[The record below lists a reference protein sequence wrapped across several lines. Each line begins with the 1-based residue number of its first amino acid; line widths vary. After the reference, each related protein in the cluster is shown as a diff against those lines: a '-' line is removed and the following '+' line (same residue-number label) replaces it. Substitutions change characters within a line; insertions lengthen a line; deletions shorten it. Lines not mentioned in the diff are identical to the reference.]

1 MQDNNAR
8 GFYKTLF
15 SCDKIYPIIKI
26 CAEMLNVFASYYVV
40 IALSYIINSVICSV
54 QINSLIIGLVTISL
68 IYLAIRIILSILN
81 ATLSSRKTRIL
92 ENDRY
97 RKNTLFSKI
106 TLSQY

>member
-54 QINSLIIGLVTISL
+54 
-68 IYLAIRIILSILN
+68 
-81 ATLSSRKTRIL
+81 
-92 ENDRY
+92 
-97 RKNTLFSKI
+97 
-106 TLSQY
+106 

>member
-8 GFYKTLF
+8 GFYKSLF

-54 QINSLIIGLVTISL
+54 QINSLIIGLVTIFL
-68 IYLAIRIILSILN
+68 IYLGGN
-81 ATLSSRKTRIL
+81 CKTRKLPQNMNLYTI
-92 ENDRY
+92 
-97 RKNTLFSKI
+97 S
-106 TLSQY
+106 

>member
-40 IALSYIINSVICSV
+40 IALRQYE
-54 QINSLIIGLVTISL
+54 VTSH
-68 IYLAIRIILSILN
+68 
-81 ATLSSRKTRIL
+81 RKIA
-92 ENDRY
+92 D
-97 RKNTLFSKI
+97 S
-106 TLSQY
+106 